1 MTKIARFCL
10 IGAGRA
16 GAVHAR
22 NLRRRIK
29 TGELAAIVDANLEAA
44 SKLGEEVGI
53 KNLYSD
59 LSTALRSVEFDAVII
74 TTPTF
79 THAALTMQAAEA
91 GKHVFCE
98 KPMALNLE
106 EADRMIT
113 GCRKAGVKLQI
124 GFMRRFDPEFVSA
137 KQHILNGEIGK
148 PVLVKSVG
156 RGPGLPPPW
165 ALDRK
170 TGIGFLAEV
179 NSHDFDSLRWLMG
192 DEYSSIYSE
201 TAALIRPD
209 LVSTYPGFYD
219 VAAVVAKFRGGGL
232 GFIDGACPVGY
243 GYDARVE
250 VLGTEGVI
258 VVGEIRGTTLH
269 RINRENRV
277 ISETFRSWRDR
288 FREGY
293 IGEIEHFIDCIVND
307 REPAV
312 TGIDGRKAL
321 EAVLAAHRSMETGKP
336 VFLPLG

>member
-1 MTKIARFCL
+1 MS
-10 IGAGRA
+10 
-16 GAVHAR
+16 
-22 NLRRRIK
+22 
-29 TGELAAIVDANLEAA
+29 IVDANLDAA
-44 SKLGEEVGI
+44 AKLGEEVGV
-53 KNLYSD
+53 KNVYGDFSA
-59 LSTALRSVEFDAVII
+59 ALKGPEFDAVII

-79 THAALTMQAAEA
+79 THAVLTQQASEA

-98 KPMALNLE
+98 KPMALNLD
-106 EADRMIT
+106 EADRMIEA
-113 GCRKAGVKLQI
+113 CRKAGVKLQI

-137 KQHILNGEIGK
+137 KQHIVNGEIGK

-192 DEYSSIYSE
+192 DEYSSVYSE
-201 TAALIRPD
+201 TAALIRPE
-209 LVSTYPGFYD
+209 LTQTYPGFYD
-219 VAAVVAKFRGGGL
+219 VAAVLARFSNGGL
-232 GFIDGACPVGY
+232 GIIDGACPVGY

-250 VLGTEGVI
+250 ILGTEGVI
-258 VVGEIRGTTLH
+258 VVGETRGTTLH
-269 RINRENRV
+269 KITKENRV

-293 IGEIEHFIDCIVND
+293 VNEIEHFADCILN
-307 REPAV
+307 EKQPSV

-321 EAVLAAHRSMETGKP
+321 EAVLAAHLSVETGKP
-336 VFLPLG
+336 VSIPLR